1 MFRIHDPMNQDD
13 FKQRAFL
20 ADVIFWSTPAR
31 AQIRALGINEKK
43 MRAVGTKNFGVNN
56 GIFYNYS
63 GADYYGQRTALAS
76 GVLNANES
84 LRREWQGSYI
94 DLIARI
100 KDENGRVPIFT
111 PDRSFISQD
120 C

>member
-1 MFRIHDPMNQDD
+1 
-13 FKQRAFL
+13 
-20 ADVIFWSTPAR
+20 
-31 AQIRALGINEKK
+31 

-100 KDENGRVPIFT
+100 NDENGRVPIFT
-111 PDRSFISQD
+111 PDRKFISQD
-120 C
+120 CRHLTRAGAQYIARLFESDLVAIFEPIKGNRLVAR